1 MPKYTAV
8 YTAHEEHGSPIFD
21 AFSSVE
27 YIEGETLDAA
37 IEKHVESLKAR
48 NIGDIV
54 GEVILLEGHV
64 RQVEEETD
72 DENY

>member
-21 AFSSVE
+21 AFSKVD
-27 YIEGETLDAA
+27 YIEGDTLDAA
-37 IEKHVESLKAR
+37 ISNHVQLLKAR
-48 NIGDIV
+48 NISDIV

-64 RQVEEETD
+64 KQVEEETD
-72 DENY
+72 DE